1 MIKKTE
7 NSFLVVDLDGTLV
20 KTDLLVEMFLLALG
34 NNFIS
39 GIFSLF
45 TLQKGRAA
53 FKRKLINE
61 TTLDVTVLP
70 YNQNVI
76 DYIEKWR
83 SFGYQTMLVTASDQ
97 LIANKIGHH
106 LQLFDE
112 IHGSDGQ
119 VNLKGEKKAQF
130 LIEKIGKQNFAYI
143 GDSASDFAIW
153 EHSNKIITVNVSSK
167 IKRKTDKKFKKVE
180 HLNSSQSKLKN
191 LVKLI
196 RPHQWMKNLLV
207 FIPMLAGHQFTK
219 NATFKSFLAFC
230 AFSMIASGIYIVND
244 LFDIQSDRQ
253 NPEKRKRSIASGNVL
268 VLRAIL
274 ICFFLLIG
282 GLTIAGLINTNL
294 LLISI
299 LYVISTIVYS
309 IYVKRFI
316 IIDICFLSMFYT
328 LRLLAGSE
336 ASEVTLSFW
345 LAAFSTFFF
354 FSLASIK
361 RLNELVESTS
371 RGSLKIKGR
380 GYHSEDLSIISQI
393 ATTSGLTAVL
403 IMALYLNSNEVI
415 VLYKFPQAL
424 WGICLVLLFW
434 VNRFIVLANRGK
446 IYGDPIVFSIKDRIS
461 YYSGLI
467 ILSLIIIAYYYGYNE

>member
-7 NSFLVVDLDGTLV
+7 NTFLIVDLDGTLV

-34 NNFIS
+34 NNFFS

-45 TLQKGRAA
+45 TLRKGRAA
-53 FKRKLINE
+53 FKRKLVNE
-61 TTLDVTVLP
+61 TTLDITALP

-76 DYIEKWR
+76 DYIEERR
-83 SFGYQTMLVTASDQ
+83 SRGYKTMLVTASDQ
-97 LIANKIGHH
+97 LIADKIGQHV
-106 LQLFDE
+106 QLFDE
-112 IHGSDGQ
+112 IHGSNGQ

-143 GDSASDFAIW
+143 GDSAADFAVW

-167 IKRKTDKKFKKVE
+167 IKRKADNKFKKVE
-180 HLNSSQSKLKN
+180 HLDSSQSKLKN

-196 RPHQWMKNLLV
+196 RPHQWVKNLLV
-207 FIPMLAGHQFTK
+207 FIPLLAGHQFTE
-219 NATFKSFLAFC
+219 NAIFKSFLAFI
-230 AFSMIASGIYIVND
+230 AFSMIASGIYIFND
-244 LFDIQSDRQ
+244 LFDIQNDRQ

-268 VLRAIL
+268 VTRAVV
-274 ICFFLLIG
+274 ICSFLLIG
-282 GLTIAGLINTNL
+282 GLTLAGRINTNL

-299 LYVISTIVYS
+299 LYVTTTIVYS
-309 IYVKRFI
+309 IYLKRLI
-316 IIDICFLSMFYT
+316 IIDICFLSIFYT

-336 ASEVTLSFW
+336 ASEVPLSFW

-371 RGSLKIKGR
+371 RGTLKIKGR
-380 GYHSEDLSIISQI
+380 GYHSEDLPIISQI
-393 ATTSGLTAVL
+393 ATASGLTAVL
-403 IMALYLNSNEVI
+403 IMALYLNSDEVI
-415 VLYKFPQAL
+415 ALYKFPQAL

-446 IYGDPIVFSIKDRIS
+446 IYGDPIVFSIKDRTS
-461 YYSGLI
+461 YYSGFLI
-467 ILSLIIIAYYYGYNE
+467 LLLIIIANIYYG